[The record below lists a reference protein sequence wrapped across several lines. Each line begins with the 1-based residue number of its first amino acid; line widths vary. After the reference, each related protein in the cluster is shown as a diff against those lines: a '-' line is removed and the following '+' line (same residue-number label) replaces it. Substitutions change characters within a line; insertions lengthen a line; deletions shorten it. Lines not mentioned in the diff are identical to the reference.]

1 MSGTR
6 SHSPKAPVTDLAE
19 ASPLVIVAHGD
30 RGGTRGNRLALRVA
44 KEAERLPGYRSV
56 HACFVRGEPTIRSVA
71 ADLPPGRATV
81 YPLFMSE
88 GYYVQHTILQQM
100 GANGNGAEE
109 IRIMRPFGLSPLLP
123 DIIAELAIASVN
135 DVEFDP
141 EDAALLLAAH
151 GSKKSSESRN
161 ATISVAK
168 TLAERDQ
175 FAAVEIAFLEE
186 APFLADQLALID
198 RPVIVVGLFV
208 GEGLHGAVDLPDAV
222 AVSGREDAVLTE
234 PLSRSRAVV
243 DLICRELSANR

>member
-6 SHSPKAPVTDLAE
+6 SHSPKAPVTDQVE

-44 KEAERLPGYRSV
+44 KEAERLPGFRSV
-56 HACFVRGEPTIRSVA
+56 HTCFVRGEPTIRSVA

-81 YPLFMSE
+81 YPLFMSD
-88 GYYVQHTILQQM
+88 GYYVQHAILQQM
-100 GANGNGAEE
+100 GVSGNGTEE

-123 DIIAELAIASVN
+123 DIIAELARSSVS
-135 DVEFDP
+135 DIEFDSA
-141 EDAALLLAAH
+141 EAALLLAAH
-151 GSKKSSESRN
+151 GSKKSSESRD
-161 ATISVAK
+161 ATLSVAE
-168 TLAERDQ
+168 TLADKDH
-175 FAAVEIAFLEE
+175 FAAVETAFLEE

-198 RPVIVVGLFV
+198 RPIIVVGLFV

-222 AVSGREDAVLTE
+222 ASSGREDVVLTK

-243 DLICRELSANR
+243 DLICRELSANP